1 MNNGRAE
8 SGYSKPLWI
17 LSASNLRLPVHAV
30 TMLFVLFGQAAAFA
44 APEQVAERAERD
56 HPHSAHLKTTQAEFD
71 VFADDEA
78 AARWKILPTTCYQ
91 IDNKQAVLI
100 DWGVFSTEKE
110 AEACFF
116 GVAVKLGEAK
126 SFEWFLAQN
135 GFRTAAGKF
144 HSGLRVVEGW
154 RVFSGYKSAAQYF
167 GPLSPWALQVLNPL
181 DQAVAMRGSG
191 GWLFRIRLEYSHS
204 GRFRP
209 HKVSVNYN
217 LSVK

>member
-1 MNNGRAE
+1 MDDGRAE
-8 SGYSKPLWI
+8 SGYSKPLWK
-17 LSASNLRLPVHAV
+17 LCASNLRLPVHAV
-30 TMLFVLFGQAAAFA
+30 TMLFVLFGQAAAFT
-44 APEQVAERAERD
+44 APEQVAERAELT
-56 HPHSAHLKTTQAEFD
+56 HPHSAHPKPTQAEFD

-78 AARWKILPTTCYQ
+78 AARRKILPATCYQ

-100 DWGVFSTEKE
+100 DWGSFRTEKE

-116 GVAVKLGEAK
+116 DVAVKLRDAK
-126 SFEWFLAQN
+126 SFEGFLAQN
-135 GFRTAAGKF
+135 GFRTTAGEF

-167 GPLSPWALQVLNPL
+167 GPLSPWALQVLNPF
-181 DQAVAMRGSG
+181 DQAVAVRGSG

-209 HKVSVNYN
+209 HKVSVNYD
-217 LSVK
+217 LSIK